1 MTLEAH
7 ALCTLAD
14 VKEELGITVATYDT
28 RLERLIH
35 AVSSSIAGYCGRT
48 LHYDAAISESV
59 AGFGGPRIMLEHV
72 PIVSITSITMDGL
85 TLDATDYEIEDAAA
99 GFVRRE
105 SGWVWSARSSDN
117 IAGDPIAGTEEREI
131 DVVYKGGY
139 VTAGQVTVGPP
150 ALTRTLPYDIE
161 DATIQLVADRY
172 RNPSSRIASERLLS
186 ASVTYRDSDIPQEI
200 RAVLDRYK
208 RLVQA

>member
-1 MTLEAH
+1 MTLPTT

-28 RLERLIH
+28 RLERLILAACD
-35 AVSSSIAGYCGRT
+35 AVANYTGR
-48 LHYDAAISESV
+48 LLYYDAAVAESV
-59 AGFGGPRIMLEHV
+59 AGFGGTRLLLSRT

-85 TLDATDYEIEDAAA
+85 ALAATDYEVEDAAA
-99 GFVRRE
+99 GFVFRQ
-105 SGWVWSARSSDN
+105 SGWPWSAEQSDN

-139 VTAGQVTVGPP
+139 VTQGQVTAIPVL
-150 ALTRTLPYDIE
+150 ARTVPYDIE
-161 DATIQLVADRY
+161 DAVIQLVADRY
-172 RNPSSRIASERLLS
+172 RNPASSVASERLLS
-186 ASVTYRDSDIPQEI
+186 AAVTYRDSDIPPAI
-200 RAVLDRYK
+200 CRVLDKYK